1 MNGTTAPQEAEKIVA
16 ELPDRIC
23 DVKPDSFLRGGPMV
37 RIRLPPP
44 ASQQRTV
51 GEDTPA
57 FRAAEIL
64 LFGAGDDPLPAR
76 EGK

>member
-1 MNGTTAPQEAEKIVA
+1 MRDGTGWLEKR
-16 ELPDRIC
+16 ERIC
-23 DVKPDSFLRGGPMV
+23 GEPKV
-37 RIRLPPP
+37 RIHLPPP

-57 FRAAEIL
+57 IRAAEIL